1 MKSSL
6 GKRILAPTLAL
17 VAAGLAI
24 TLVVTYF
31 TARQAAHEELA
42 NRMQRETQLAARLI
56 DSWLQARTT
65 DLTIWA
71 QQTVLTEALTEQGY
85 YGKSAQDGATLF
97 LSVLR
102 QGHPFYESVFL
113 ANVRGEVTVFST
125 MVDHPLA
132 QINLADRPYF
142 KEALAGNKAISPI
155 LVSRLTGQPIFVI
168 AAPVRANEKIVGVI
182 GGVVDAAAFQALFL
196 NDFKLKKN
204 GEAVLADADGL
215 VIASSRDNEDEL
227 ALQPDLL
234 QRITSG
240 RPGMFSHRQNQDNIL
255 TVFQPLQHS
264 NWTFIVHQS
273 LDATLQPLLKAEK
286 ISATTGLVLFALLA
300 SIIAALFRRLVTE
313 RLQTMLQSIDQIKA
327 GDLNGRIPLPA
338 AVEDEVSG
346 LIESFNA
353 MTAQLDAAMKKLND
367 EIEIR
372 KSTEQMLAYHQE
384 NLEHIIADRS
394 LALESEIIERKR
406 VEERLARVEKLE
418 MIGALAGGVAHDLNN
433 ILSGIITYPDLLLLK
448 LPADSPLVKPLQS
461 IKLSGEKAA
470 AIIQDLLT
478 LARRGARVKKETV
491 CLNRVIAEYLHSPE
505 HQQLRSRRPDIEV
518 VAACGADLHPVVGS
532 LAALTKAVSN
542 LTCNA
547 AEAMGQGGTIRIAT
561 ENRRLDTTLKRYEQ
575 INPGQYAVLTV
586 EDQGGGIEPED
597 LARIFEPFHTSKKM
611 GQGGTGLGMAV
622 VWGTV
627 KDHDGFID
635 CASQK
640 GQGARFELYFP
651 ATADPV
657 QDPPPHTPRTP
668 DVQGRGEKILIID
681 DSREQ
686 RELAAATLKELG
698 YATATAATGEEG
710 AALLAREPCALVL
723 LDMMLGPG
731 IDGLN
736 TYRRIREHVPQQ
748 KVVIVSGYAESERV
762 ATALRLG
769 VREYL
774 KKPYAIAELG
784 QTVRRVLDAQ
794 G

>member
-71 QQTVLTEALTEQGY
+71 QQPTLIEALTEQGY
-85 YGKSAQDGATLF
+85 YGKSARDGAALF

-102 QGHPFYESVFL
+102 QGHPFYEGVLL
-113 ANVRGEVTVFST
+113 ANSQGEVVLFST
-125 MVDHPLA
+125 MAEQPFAHV
-132 QINLADRPYF
+132 NLADRPYF
-142 KEALAGNKAISPI
+142 QEALAGNKAISPI
-155 LVSRLTGQPIFVI
+155 LVSQLTGQPIFVI

-215 VIASSRDNEDEL
+215 VIASSRDNERERS
-227 ALQPDLL
+227 LQPDVL
-234 QRITSG
+234 QRITPG
-240 RPGMFSHRQNQDNIL
+240 RPGMFTHRLDAANML
-255 TVFQPLQHS
+255 TVFQPLQHGA
-264 NWTFIVHQS
+264 WTFILDHS
-273 LDATLQPLLKAEK
+273 LDASLQPLLRAEK
-286 ISATTGLVLFALLA
+286 ISATTGLVLFTLLA
-300 SIIAALFRRLVTE
+300 SIIASLFRRLITE
-313 RLQTMLQSIDQIKA
+313 RLQTMLQRIEQIKA
-327 GDLNGRIPLPA
+327 GDLSGRIPLPA

-353 MTAQLDAAMKKLND
+353 MIAQLDAAMKKLNG
-367 EIEIR
+367 EIEVR

-394 LALESEIIERKR
+394 QALESEIIERKR

-505 HQQLRSRRPDIEV
+505 YQQLRSRRPDIEV

-532 LAALTKAVSN
+532 LAALTKAVIN

-547 AEAMGQGGTIRIAT
+547 AEAMAQGGTIRIAT

-657 QDPPPHTPRTP
+657 QEPPPHTPRTP

-736 TYRRIREHVPQQ
+736 TYRRIREHAPQQ

-774 KKPYAIAELG
+774 KKPYAIAELA
-784 QTVRRVLDAQ
+784 QMVRRVLDAQ

>member
-1 MKSSL
+1 
-6 GKRILAPTLAL
+6 
-17 VAAGLAI
+17 
-24 TLVVTYF
+24 
-31 TARQAAHEELA
+31 
-42 NRMQRETQLAARLI
+42 
-56 DSWLQARTT
+56 
-65 DLTIWA
+65 
-71 QQTVLTEALTEQGY
+71 
-85 YGKSAQDGATLF
+85 
-97 LSVLR
+97 
-102 QGHPFYESVFL
+102 
-113 ANVRGEVTVFST
+113 
-125 MVDHPLA
+125 
-132 QINLADRPYF
+132 
-142 KEALAGNKAISPI
+142 
-155 LVSRLTGQPIFVI
+155 VI
-168 AAPVRANEKIVGVI
+168 
-182 GGVVDAAAFQALFL
+182 
-196 NDFKLKKN
+196 
-204 GEAVLADADGL
+204 
-215 VIASSRDNEDEL
+215 
-227 ALQPDLL
+227 
-234 QRITSG
+234 
-240 RPGMFSHRQNQDNIL
+240 
-255 TVFQPLQHS
+255 
-264 NWTFIVHQS
+264 
-273 LDATLQPLLKAEK
+273 
-286 ISATTGLVLFALLA
+286 
-300 SIIAALFRRLVTE
+300 
-313 RLQTMLQSIDQIKA
+313 
-327 GDLNGRIPLPA
+327 
-338 AVEDEVSG
+338 
-346 LIESFNA
+346 
-353 MTAQLDAAMKKLND
+353 
-367 EIEIR
+367 
-372 KSTEQMLAYHQE
+372 
-384 NLEHIIADRS
+384 
-394 LALESEIIERKR
+394 
-406 VEERLARVEKLE
+406 
-418 MIGALAGGVAHDLNN
+418 
-433 ILSGIITYPDLLLLK
+433 
-448 LPADSPLVKPLQS
+448 
-461 IKLSGEKAA
+461 
-470 AIIQDLLT
+470 
-478 LARRGARVKKETV
+478 
-491 CLNRVIAEYLHSPE
+491 
-505 HQQLRSRRPDIEV
+505 
-518 VAACGADLHPVVGS
+518 
-532 LAALTKAVSN
+532 N

-561 ENRRLDTTLKRYEQ
+561 ENRRLNTTLKRYEQ

-657 QDPPPHTPRTP
+657 QEPTPHTPRTP

-736 TYRRIREHVPQQ
+736 TYRRIREQVPQQ

>member
-1 MKSSL
+1 MKSTL

-17 VAAGLAI
+17 IAAGLAI
-24 TLVVTYF
+24 TLVVTYL

-71 QQTVLTEALTEQGY
+71 QQPALIEALTERGY
-85 YGKSAQDGATLF
+85 YGKSARDGASLF

-113 ANVRGEVTVFST
+113 ANVQGEVTVFST
-125 MVDHPLA
+125 MADHPIA

-155 LVSRLTGQPIFVI
+155 LTSRLTGQRIFVV
-168 AAPVRANEKIVGVI
+168 ATPVRVNEKIVGVI
-182 GGVVDAAAFQALFL
+182 GGVVDAAAFQGLFL

-215 VIASSRDNEDEL
+215 VIASSRDNARERP
-227 ALQPDLL
+227 LQPDVL
-234 QRITSG
+234 QRITPG
-240 RPGMFSHRQNQDNIL
+240 RPGMFTHRLDAANML

-264 NWTFIVHQS
+264 NWTFILDQS

-300 SIIAALFRRLVTE
+300 SIIASLFRRLITE
-313 RLQTMLQSIDQIKA
+313 RLQTMLQRIEQIKA
-327 GDLNGRIPLPA
+327 GDLSGRIPLPA

-353 MTAQLDAAMKKLND
+353 MIAQLDAAMKKLNG
-367 EIEIR
+367 EIEVR

-394 LALESEIIERKR
+394 QALESEIIERKR

-505 HQQLRSRRPDIEV
+505 YQQLRSRRPDIEV

-532 LAALTKAVSN
+532 LAALTKAVIN

-547 AEAMGQGGTIRIAT
+547 AEAMAQGGTIRIAT

-657 QDPPPHTPRTP
+657 QEPPPHTPRTP

-736 TYRRIREHVPQQ
+736 TYRRIREHAPQQ

-774 KKPYAIAELG
+774 KKPYAIAELA
-784 QTVRRVLDAQ
+784 QMVRRVLDAQ